1 LECGSKLC
9 CRLRCG
15 VKSRCKGASRL
26 AHSKERIEYLMPDDN
41 QSDRLETVFRR
52 AGLGDPDAFAEW
64 MGMVENPLRCSLARF
79 ARAVD
84 VEVVVQETLM
94 RTWLVARD
102 RTRCLE
108 GENASLKFAL
118 RVARNVVHEEL
129 RHGHLYRLLDDEE
142 WNQLPE
148 ASFKPEFPDY
158 ALRQA
163 IVDCM
168 ERLPAQPKKA
178 LNARV
183 REGHLPDRDLALETR
198 MKLNTF
204 LQNIVRAR
212 RLVADCLEKRGV
224 RLEEILP

>member
-1 LECGSKLC
+1 
-9 CRLRCG
+9 
-15 VKSRCKGASRL
+15 
-26 AHSKERIEYLMPDDN
+26 MTDDN
-41 QSDRLETVFRR
+41 QADRLETAFRR

-84 VEVVVQETLM
+84 VEVVVQETLLRM
-94 RTWLVARD
+94 WLIACD
-102 RTRCLE
+102 RTRRLE

-118 RVARNVVHEEL
+118 RVARNVAHEEL
-129 RHGHLYRLLDDEE
+129 RHARPYHFLDDKEL
-142 WNQLPE
+142 NQLPE
-148 ASFKPEFPDY
+148 VSFKPEFPDH
-158 ALRQA
+158 ALRKA
-163 IVDCM
+163 IADCLD
-168 ERLPAQPKKA
+168 RLPAQPKRA

-183 REGHLPDRDLALETR
+183 RDGHLPDRDLALEAK

-224 RLEEILP
+224 RLGEILP